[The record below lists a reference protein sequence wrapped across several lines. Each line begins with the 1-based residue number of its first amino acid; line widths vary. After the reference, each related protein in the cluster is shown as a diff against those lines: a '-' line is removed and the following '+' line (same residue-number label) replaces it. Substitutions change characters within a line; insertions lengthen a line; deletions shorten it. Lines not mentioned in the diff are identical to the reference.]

1 MIRHMRHIKQV
12 TTDAYRNNDIDRD
25 PFYDITLTVKKT
37 ERFFLSEEELV
48 VLKETEFK
56 NKILEEVWDLFLFCY
71 YTGLGYSDLKN
82 LRYTDIVDNVV
93 YVERIK
99 TGNDCCIPLLKI
111 PQEIIEKYK
120 DDSRADDHVF
130 SACAFQR
137 MNLYLKD
144 IGIACGFRKVLTT
157 HVTRYMENFIG
168 Y

>member
-1 MIRHMRHIKQV
+1 M
-12 TTDAYRNNDIDRD
+12 
-25 PFYDITLTVKKT
+25 
-37 ERFFLSEEELV
+37 
-48 VLKETEFK
+48 
-56 NKILEEVWDLFLFCY
+56 
-71 YTGLGYSDLKN
+71 KN

-130 SACAFQR
+130 SVRACQR

-144 IGIACGFRKVLTT
+144 IGTACGFRKVLTT
-157 HVTRYMENFIG
+157 HIRRHRENFYQLLINRLRTISFSIG
-168 Y
+168 NDLETNLVLRSA